1 MLNYTAMLTFRQF
14 ISDYCKSNNLIPNN
28 VPNDTFIDMTE
39 KDCNLSFIKRKDA
52 ITFRCNK
59 AKLKFIIVNNY
70 LTCTLI

>member
-1 MLNYTAMLTFRQF
+1 MFTFRQF
-14 ISDYCKSNNLIPNN
+14 ITNYYFRNNLIPNN

-39 KDCNLSFIKRKDA
+39 KDGNLSFYKRKDV

>member
-1 MLNYTAMLTFRQF
+1 MLTLRQF
-14 ISDYCKSNNLIPNN
+14 ISDYCESNNLIPYN
-28 VPNDTFIDMTE
+28 VPSDTFIDMTE
-39 KDCNLSFIKRKDA
+39 KDCNLSFTKRKDV